1 VAIDNCN
8 DIHIV
13 NMTMQTTAFGQAEG
27 LLITG
32 DRNIL
37 SHTTVIGSG
46 DALQANGRIYMVDS
60 TVIGG
65 GDTILGRGTLFC
77 EPCTIKSNSVM
88 MWPRNPKEV
97 HGNVFLDSTF
107 IGTREPT
114 TFARSPQ
121 NEAFSYP
128 YAEVVLLNT
137 TLTNIAPEGWSNADK
152 GGNVHFWEYN
162 SRNADGSSVDV
173 SKRVSWSR
181 QLDKIKDAKLI
192 ADYSRPEFVLAG
204 WKPSLEV
211 RLK

>member
-1 VAIDNCN
+1 
-8 DIHIV
+8 
-13 NMTMQTTAFGQAEG
+13 M
-27 LLITG
+27 
-32 DRNIL
+32 
-37 SHTTVIGSG
+37 
-46 DALQANGRIYMVDS
+46 
-60 TVIGG
+60 IGG

-77 EPCTIKSNSVM
+77 ERCTIKSNSVM

-137 TLTNIAPEGWSNADK
+137 SLTNIAPEGWSTADK

-173 SKRVSWSR
+173 GKRVAWSR